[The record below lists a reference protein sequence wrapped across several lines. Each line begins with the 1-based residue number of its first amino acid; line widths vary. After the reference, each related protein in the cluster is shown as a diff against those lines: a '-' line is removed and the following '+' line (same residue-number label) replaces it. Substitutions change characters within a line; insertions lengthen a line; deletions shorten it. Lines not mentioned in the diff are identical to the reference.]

1 MTRTTPEMRLGVAR
15 DDDGTLYIPAQQVT
29 GLLRGLAGQWQDWG
43 HDTEEP
49 VLDQDTLQLLTSAL
63 RDAADQIDVECIART
78 RTRTH
83 HTHQDQEGEQ
93 R

>member
-1 MTRTTPEMRLGVAR
+1 VTRTTPEMCLGVAR

-29 GLLRGLAGQWQDWG
+29 GLLRRLAAQWQDWG
-43 HDTEEP
+43 HDTEQP
-49 VLDQDTLQLLTSAL
+49 VLDQATLQLLTAAL

-78 RTRTH
+78 RTQQQNH
-83 HTHQDQEGEQ
+83 QEGEQ

>member
-1 MTRTTPEMRLGVAR
+1 MTRTPPEMRLGVAR
-15 DDDGTLYIPAQQVT
+15 DDDGALYIPAQQVT

-43 HDTEEP
+43 HDAEQP
-49 VLDQDTLQLLTSAL
+49 VLDRATLRLLTAAL

-78 RTRTH
+78 RH
-83 HTHQDQEGEQ
+83 GHQDRGGGQ

>member
-1 MTRTTPEMRLGVAR
+1 MTRTTPETCLGVAH
-15 DDDGTLYIPAQQVT
+15 DSDGALYIPAQQVT

-43 HDTEEP
+43 QDAEQP
-49 VLDQDTLQLLTSAL
+49 VLDQPTLQLLTAAL

-78 RTRTH
+78 RT
-83 HTHQDQEGEQ
+83 QQQNQQEGEQ